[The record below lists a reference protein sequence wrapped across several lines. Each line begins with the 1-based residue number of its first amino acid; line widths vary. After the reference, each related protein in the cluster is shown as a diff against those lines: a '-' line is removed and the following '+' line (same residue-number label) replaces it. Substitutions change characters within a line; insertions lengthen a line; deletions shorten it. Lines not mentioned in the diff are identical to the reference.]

1 MCLWCAASFIK
12 SFSTSPQK
20 MLNLNL
26 SSKVRWFKH
35 YVQVLRDHENIVK
48 MVSNE
53 LSLGK
58 TVLTAYNSGFS
69 VWLVI
74 SKQVC
79 KLFDSPLLEPD
90 GPVTTSRNRR
100 WPMWGSLTSK
110 TRLDKG
116 HATSVSLSKGT
127 HWLSGPEPPD
137 TKSSYPWGH
146 HAGGTTGSSNEKE
159 GNGVKVIEL
168 RSSSGLSF
176 PNTRTTHGGEWV
188 FW

>member
-12 SFSTSPQK
+12 GFSTSPQK

-79 KLFDSPLLEPD
+79 KLFDSLLLEPD
-90 GPVTTSRNRR
+90 GLLTTSRNRR
-100 WPMWGSLTSK
+100 WSMWGSWTSK

-116 HATSVSLSKGT
+116 YATSASLSKGSGFQV
-127 HWLSGPEPPD
+127 LSHLIRNLATPEATMLEGPP
-137 TKSSYPWGH
+137 GV
-146 HAGGTTGSSNEKE
+146 AMRKE
-159 GNGVKVIEL
+159 GM
-168 RSSSGLSF
+168 
-176 PNTRTTHGGEWV
+176 EWQ
-188 FW
+188 